1 MLRFFFMLGFLCS
14 LIGCG
19 QVRPTPPPGYV
30 IPAYKLLPSK
40 FDPGGLGEVSPSD
53 PKPLEEDLV
62 ELLGRKRAGGFGAK
76 ARVLLLSGGSQ
87 HGSFGAGLFKGM
99 PAVPD
104 YDIVT
109 GISTGS
115 LQSTFLFLANRPVP
129 ADRVYP
135 DFMRRQGDFGQ
146 PGQSNITDL
155 ALAYRVENEKD
166 LMKVGSL
173 GLAGALFSG
182 SASNFAPLRKALFGL
197 ISEGTLRAIAQEAA
211 NGRKLLAGVADVD
224 DGYGYAIDL
233 TQIAVDA
240 VASGNFTDARHGY
253 VEAMI
258 ASSSVPPGVPPVSLT
273 FSVITREGRSAPRS
287 DMFIDGGA
295 RYGVFFSQMHN
306 SISLDGGTDM
316 DLIVNGFLYGKEWT
330 GKDGERVEKWN
341 ALTLALRAVNLMENQ
356 VYRLSVGDAQR
367 WAVDN
372 GRLRMAFIANEE
384 LQHLTTPPL
393 EWSYRGKTCAE
404 WKLSDAKEF
413 KPLEFFPNYMKCM
426 VDYGEHRGRQD
437 PWNKDI
443 PPKATEP
450 EG

>member
-1 MLRFFFMLGFLCS
+1 MPRFLVMLGLLCS

-19 QVRPTPPPGYV
+19 QVRPTPPAGYV

-40 FDPGGLGEVSPSD
+40 FDPRGLGEVKPDD
-53 PKPLEEDLV
+53 PKPLEEDLL
-62 ELLGRKRAGGFGAK
+62 ELLGRKRAGGFGAR
-76 ARVLLLSGGSQ
+76 AQVLLLSGGSQ
-87 HGSFGAGLFKGM
+87 HGSFGAGLFKAM

-109 GISTGS
+109 GVSTGS
-115 LQSTFLFLANRPVP
+115 LQSTFVFLANRPVP

-135 DFMRRQGDFGQ
+135 EYMRRQGDFGQ
-146 PGQSNITDL
+146 PGQSHLTDL
-155 ALAYRVENEKD
+155 ALAYRVESEKD
-166 LMKVGSL
+166 LMKVGGM
-173 GLAGALFSG
+173 GLAGALFNG
-182 SASNFAPLRKALFGL
+182 SAAKFGPLRKTLFDL
-197 ISEGTLRAIAQEAA
+197 ISEGTLRAVAQEAA

-233 TQIAVDA
+233 TQIATDA
-240 VASGNFTDARHGY
+240 VASGNFTAARHAY
-253 VEAMI
+253 VEALV

-273 FSVITREGRSAPRS
+273 FNVITREGRGPPRT

-330 GKDGERVEKWN
+330 GKDGQRVEKWN
-341 ALTLALRAVNLMENQ
+341 ALTLALRAVSLMENQ

-372 GRLRMAFIANEE
+372 GRLRMAFISNEN
-384 LQHLTTPPL
+384 LQVLKTQPL
-393 EWSYRGKTCAE
+393 DWSYRGKTCAE

-413 KPLEFFPNYMKCM
+413 KPMEFYPNYMKCV

-437 PWNKDI
+437 AWNKVI
-443 PPKATEP
+443 APTSPS
-450 EG
+450 